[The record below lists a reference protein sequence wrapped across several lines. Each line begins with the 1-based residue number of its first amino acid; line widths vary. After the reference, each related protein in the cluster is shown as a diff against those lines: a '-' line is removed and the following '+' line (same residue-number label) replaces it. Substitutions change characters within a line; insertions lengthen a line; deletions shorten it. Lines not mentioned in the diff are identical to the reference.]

1 MASLAMPQLNPAVT
15 KVLPLF
21 QSTLGQPERPLPM
34 SLYRVNE
41 YMTHEKILRELW
53 VAWEGINWKSTEL
66 MITDLTTRG
75 GEFLDLFPIM
85 NKYRHLVVFACL
97 YIVSNCLVYQ
107 GRCNSRIRSQIR
119 RRYRYVR

>member
-1 MASLAMPQLNPAVT
+1 
-15 KVLPLF
+15 
-21 QSTLGQPERPLPM
+21 M

-75 GEFLDLFPIM
+75 GEFLDLFPVSLFRM
-85 NKYRHLVVFACL
+85 FCVLVLTLHCDVD
-97 YIVSNCLVYQ
+97 YEQ

-119 RRYRYVR
+119 RRYSYIR